1 MIWFIVKVL
10 DEVLNKHLIKT
21 EVHKMLTINPVKLT
35 TFNKKYIS
43 FGENNT
49 NQISRVG
56 IMSLDKNPNSKIN
69 FEKDLHDAKN
79 ADMVQTN
86 PLKAIGYNIAK
97 AYNILCTP
105 KRRVEHAETTYVHIP
120 YWA

>member
-1 MIWFIVKVL
+1 M
-10 DEVLNKHLIKT
+10 
-21 EVHKMLTINPVKLT
+21 EVHDMLTINPIKLT
-35 TFNKKYIS
+35 NYNKKYIS
-43 FGENNT
+43 FKELDNT
-49 NQISRVG
+49 NQISRIG

-86 PLKAIGYNIAK
+86 PFKAIGYNIAK

-105 KRRVEHAETTYVHIP
+105 KRHNEHAETTYVHIP